1 MKYFLEK
8 QLDYFFTLLGF
19 LFLNFAGLALG
30 SIWTDPGVSS
40 DWYNSVNQAPW
51 TPAGWVFGFSW
62 TTIMV
67 FFSIYMTNLYFRKDG
82 RYNLIILISWILN
95 ILWNPLFFHLHFVWL
110 SSIVI
115 ILLTGVLGFL
125 IHVSRVDGVKSWWTL
140 LPYFIWLNIATSL
153 NLYVALMN

>member
-1 MKYFLEK
+1 MKYFFEK
-8 QLDYFFTLLGF
+8 QFDYFFTLLGF
-19 LFLNFAGLALG
+19 LFLNFSGLALG

-51 TPAGWVFGFSW
+51 TPPGWVFGFSW

-67 FFSIYMTNLYFRKDG
+67 CFSIYMSNLYFRKEG
-82 RYNLIILISWILN
+82 RYNLIILSSWVLN

-115 ILLTGVLGFL
+115 ILLTAVLGFL
-125 IHVSRVDGVKSWWTL
+125 IHVSRVDGVKSWWLL